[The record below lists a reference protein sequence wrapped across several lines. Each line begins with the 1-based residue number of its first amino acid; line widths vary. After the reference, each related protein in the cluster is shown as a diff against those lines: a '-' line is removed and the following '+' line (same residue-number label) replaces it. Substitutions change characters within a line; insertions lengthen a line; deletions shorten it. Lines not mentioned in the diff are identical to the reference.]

1 MKGQAKTAFYLI
13 IDHRIRNHIIKC
25 TEEEAFRVLEIKMVL
40 NATKLDPFIALLYAR
55 GAYQAKHLD
64 V

>member
-1 MKGQAKTAFYLI
+1 MKGQVKTAFCLI

-25 TEEEAFRVLEIKMVL
+25 IEEEAFRVLGIKKEL
-40 NATKLDPFIALLYAR
+40 NATKLDPFIALLYDR
-55 GAYQAKHLD
+55 GAYQAKNLD